1 MNSAD
6 VKNTLLACKL
16 VADLIKEA
24 GEIPAGHLYALL
36 MPQGCSLQ
44 TFEYIIGM
52 FTSDKHAKP
61 LVTRRGD
68 LLIWNG

>member
-1 MNSAD
+1 MQ
-6 VKNTLLACKL
+6 KNEIAHTLAAVKL

-36 MPQGCSLQ
+36 MPHGCSLQ